1 MIALITGATSGIGKA
16 TAEAL
21 AQRGYNLILCGR
33 RTDRLAEVAGELG
46 RQTTVTTLAFDVR
59 SHEAVAGAIAS
70 LPDEWRAIDV
80 LVNNAGNAHG
90 LSTVQDGDVDD
101 WDAMIDG
108 NVQGLLYVSKA
119 VIPGMV
125 ERQKGHI
132 VNISSIAGK
141 QTYANGAVYCASK
154 AAVEALSTGM
164 RLDLTQHGIKVT
176 NIAPGAVETEFSVV
190 RFKGDTERA
199 AKVYDGFDPLTARD
213 IADAI
218 VYAVTAPA
226 NVTIADMTIL
236 ASAQAAAT
244 TIYRKIKRQSGGVF
258 RCRTLHAGRS
268 YLYCF
273 STSRSTTCFPSKGSI
288 RSCGISSRSCRI

>member
-1 MIALITGATSGIGKA
+1 MIALITGATSGIGRA
-16 TAEAL
+16 TAEAFANL
-21 AQRGYNLILCGR
+21 DYRLILCGR
-33 RTDRLAEVAGELG
+33 RPDRLAELQQQLSA
-46 RQTTVTTLAFDVR
+46 QTPVLTLNFDVR
-59 SHEAVAGAIAS
+59 HYDDVSDAIRS
-70 LPDEWRAIDV
+70 LPDEWKAIDI

-90 LSTVQDGDVDD
+90 MSAIQDGDPAD
-101 WDAMIDG
+101 WDLMIDG

-125 ERQKGHI
+125 ERKRGHI
-132 VNISSIAGK
+132 VNLSSIAGK

-190 RFKGDTERA
+190 RFKGDADRA
-199 AKVYDGFDPLTARD
+199 AKVYEGFRPLTADD
-213 IADAI
+213 IADTI

-226 NVTIADMTIL
+226 HVTIADLTIL

-244 TIYRKIKRQSGGVF
+244 TIVRK
-258 RCRTLHAGRS
+258 
-268 YLYCF
+268 
-273 STSRSTTCFPSKGSI
+273 
-288 RSCGISSRSCRI
+288 

>member
-1 MIALITGATSGIGKA
+1 MNALITGATSGIGKA
-16 TAEAL
+16 TAAAL
-21 AQRGYNLILCGR
+21 AHRGYNLILCGR

-46 RQTTVTTLAFDVR
+46 QQTTVTTLAFDVR
-59 SHEAVAGAIAS
+59 SYEAVTEAIAS
-70 LPDEWRAIDV
+70 LPDNWKAIDV

-90 LSTVQDGDVDD
+90 LSTVQDGDVAD

-125 ERQKGHI
+125 ARQKGHI

-190 RFKGDTERA
+190 RFKGDADRA
-199 AKVYDGFDPLTARD
+199 AKVYEGFDPLTAKD

-244 TIYRKIKRQSGGVF
+244 TIYRK
-258 RCRTLHAGRS
+258 
-268 YLYCF
+268 
-273 STSRSTTCFPSKGSI
+273 
-288 RSCGISSRSCRI
+288 